1 MAIGASLTYRSSL
14 ERAREGP
21 EWHCAWVSIR
31 TSGSLMAEG
40 SDIRTNASAD
50 AETAAADKAARTTH
64 RAKVRRLFWM
74 TQARTWHWI
83 TGAATLIGMLLFAFT
98 GITLNHAGQIE
109 SKPVVTR
116 SEAVLPPELLA
127 QLGEPPSEGE
137 RKFLTRPVADWLE
150 QATGAP
156 VSRKAGE
163 WSDTDV
169 YVGMPRPGG
178 DAWLS
183 VDRETGEVTYEST
196 DRGAISWLNDLHKGR
211 NTGTAWFWFLDV
223 FAAAAILFCI
233 TGLVL
238 LWINAPRRPP
248 TWFIVG
254 AGLLVPAII
263 AVFMIHV

>member
-1 MAIGASLTYRSSL
+1 
-14 ERAREGP
+14 
-21 EWHCAWVSIR
+21 
-31 TSGSLMAEG
+31 MAEG

-50 AETAAADKAARTTH
+50 AAAAEKAAKKAH

-74 TQARTWHWI
+74 TQARIWHWI
-83 TGAATLIGMLLFAFT
+83 TGAATLIAMLLFAFT

-109 SKPVVTR
+109 GKPVVTQI
-116 SEAVLPPELLA
+116 EKVMPQDLLA
-127 QLGEPPSEGE
+127 QLGEAPPEGQT
-137 RKFLTRPVADWLE
+137 KILPKPVADWLE
-150 QATGAP
+150 KETGAP
-156 VSRKAGE
+156 VSRRTGE

-169 YVGMPRPGG
+169 YVGMPKPGG

-183 VDRETGEVTYEST
+183 VDRETGDVTYENT

-211 NTGTAWFWFLDV
+211 NTGPVWFWFLDI

-238 LWINAPRRPP
+238 LWMHAPRRPP

-263 AVFMIHV
+263 AVFLIHV